1 MINFSEIQPGDL
13 LKVLVNMDDIDDE
26 TYAIAKENMKDYLV
40 VNYYL
45 DTSKIY
51 KGARIYDLDEN
62 EELVQVENLCEHYPE
77 GTSLF
82 TDVGNSMYCISDE
95 IDEDMDSDIIDESD
109 EESDLEDFIVPDD
122 EVDGLV
128 IPPSSHREVDLEW
141 NKWEPT
147 SPGSRKFK
155 AVVDSLEEFAK
166 MHADNLNF

>member
-13 LKVLVNMDDIDDE
+13 LKVLLNIDDVDDE
-26 TYAIAKENMKDYLV
+26 MYAITKENRDDYLI

-45 DTSKIY
+45 DTSKVY
-51 KGARIYDLDEN
+51 KGARVYEIDEA
-62 EELVQVENLCEHYPE
+62 EELVQQENLCEHYPD

-82 TDVGNSMYCISDE
+82 TDIGDSMYCISEE
-95 IDEDMDSDIIDESD
+95 IDDDMDSDIIDESD

-122 EVDGLV
+122 EIDGQV
-128 IPPSSHREVDLEW
+128 IPPNSHKQVDKAW
-141 NKWEPT
+141 NEWEPT

-155 AVVDSLEEFAK
+155 RVVDSLEEFAK